1 MSIKRVEKKEQVREV
16 PFDGDLMVTTVFSK
30 VDYRDC
36 FEVKVEDVKNVDEFV
51 KNYFL
56 AQPSWLRAV
65 SFQLFSKDTLLKQ
78 LNGNAFKKDDAVG
91 EWKVYGRD
99 EQEIAFGQDMGFM
112 EYVFTFH
119 LASPNLLKVATVVQY
134 KGVFAKYYFSA
145 VKFFHKPFVHFSL
158 KNALERDKK

>member
-1 MSIKRVEKKEQVREV
+1 MPIRRVKKKQQIREV
-16 PFDGDLMVTTVFSK
+16 AFDRDLMVTTVFSK

-36 FEVKVEDVKNVDEFV
+36 FEVEVNGVNSVDEFV

-56 AQPSWLRAV
+56 AQPSWLRVV
-65 SFQLFSKDTLLKQ
+65 SFQLFTKDTLLTQ
-78 LNGNAFKKDDAVG
+78 LSNNPFKKGGTVG
-91 EWKVYGRD
+91 EWRVYGRD

-134 KGVFAKYYFSA
+134 KGTFAKYYFSV
-145 VKFFHKPFVHFSL
+145 VKIFHKPFVKFSL
-158 KNALERDKK
+158 KNTLGKRV